1 MLFYFPEDVTGKEE
15 KQMGTAER
23 RLEILKYLCKARK
36 ATMPQLAEMFG
47 VSIRTVQRDV
57 LEIEATFHVP
67 LDVRCGKYGG
77 VYVIGNYSFD
87 RAYMYDDELMLL
99 SKVQCLVQGQL
110 SDTENMLFSRII
122 KTYTKTA

>member
-1 MLFYFPEDVTGKEE
+1 
-15 KQMGTAER
+15 
-23 RLEILKYLCKARK
+23 
-36 ATMPQLAEMFG
+36 MPQLAEMFG